1 MKIINLVIYSTISL
15 ILVFSLASCG
25 HKHNHEDGHDHNH
38 DHGDEMEEHS
48 QNDGHGHGYGHAE
61 GEIFLTKDQIETMDI
76 QFGTFSQVKLN
87 DYVKAT
93 GKLDLPSNAYA
104 SVSTRVGG
112 HIKSTK
118 KFVEGDYI
126 KKGATIGYLEN
137 QEIISFQQKYL
148 EVSAE
153 LTFLQQELS
162 RQRKLLDAN
171 AGIEKNVQRL
181 QSEVNMKSATL
192 SGLSKKLNY
201 LGINSENLTIDNIR
215 DRITIVSPKS
225 GYITSVNIH
234 DGSYVSP
241 ETELMEIVNESH
253 VHLELDVFE
262 KDIVNIKAGQK
273 LSYSLPALGSKVYE
287 GEVDVIGREFNKENK
302 TVRVHG
308 HVNTD
313 RPKFIKDLFVEAKI
327 WLNDQTVE
335 ALPEKA
341 IIKDGTSTYI
351 YAANN
356 QNGEDELKFEPIM
369 VIEGI
374 NDKGYTSVKLIDK
387 IPNGMEIVTKGAYYV
402 FAQSKAGEL
411 KHEH

>member
-1 MKIINLVIYSTISL
+1 MKIINLIIYSSISL
-15 ILVFSLASCG
+15 ILLFSLASCG

-38 DHGDEMEEHS
+38 DHGDETEQHS
-48 QNDGHGHGYGHAE
+48 QDDGHGHGHTE
-61 GEIFLTKDQIETMDI
+61 GEIFLTKDQIETMGI

-87 DYVKAT
+87 DFIKAT
-93 GKLDLPSNAYA
+93 GILDLPSNAYA

-126 KKGATIGYLEN
+126 KKGATIGFLEN
-137 QEIISFQQKYL
+137 QEIISFQQEYL

-153 LTFLQQELS
+153 LSFLQQELS
-162 RQRKLLDAN
+162 RQHKLIDAN

-192 SGLSKKLNY
+192 SGLSKRLNY
-201 LGINSENLTIDNIR
+201 LGINSENLSIDNIR
-215 DRITIVSPKS
+215 DRVTIVSPKS
-225 GYITSVNIH
+225 GYITTVNIH

-241 ETELMEIVNESH
+241 ETELMEIISENH

-262 KDIVNIKAGQK
+262 KDIVKIEVGQK

-308 HVNTD
+308 HVNSD

-341 IIKDGTSTYI
+341 IIQDGASSYI
-351 YAANN
+351 YAANI
-356 QNGEDELKFEPIM
+356 QNGEDELKFESIM

-374 NDKGYTSVKLIDK
+374 NDKGYTSVKLIDQ
-387 IPNGMEIVTKGAYYV
+387 IPEGMEIVTNGAYYV
-402 FAQSKAGEL
+402 YAQSKAGEL